1 MSGTPRAGRNARLL
15 VDTTSAGTGAASPL
29 SSKNK
34 WSLDQSA
41 DTIETTAFEDLAKS
55 YVVGLPDG
63 KGSMEG
69 QWDSADVNI
78 YNVIG
83 SSVARKTYLYPDA
96 SNNIGTYWFC
106 TAFFSA
112 KGDGDI
118 KGAVNFSLNFVAAT
132 PGQWV
137 HP

>member
-1 MSGTPRAGRNARLL
+1 MAVARAGRNARIL
-15 VDTTSAGTGAASPL
+15 VDTSTGGAGSAVLVTN
-29 SSKNK
+29 KNK
-34 WSLDQSA
+34 WTLDQSA
-41 DTIETTAFEDLAKS
+41 DTFETTAFEDLAKS

-63 KGSMEG
+63 KFTIEG
-69 QWDSADVNI
+69 QWASDDNLV

-83 SSVARKTYLYPDA
+83 SSVARKTYIYPDVV
-96 SNNIGTYWFC
+96 NNVGTYWVC

-112 KGDGDI
+112 KGDGSLKD
-118 KGAVNFSLNFVAAT
+118 AVNFSLSGVAAT

>member
-1 MSGTPRAGRNARLL
+1 MSGTPRAGRNARIL
-15 VDTTSAGTGAASPL
+15 VDVSSAGTGSASPL
-29 SSKNK
+29 TSKNK

-41 DTIETTAFEDLAKS
+41 NTIDVTALEDIAKS
-55 YVVGLPDG
+55 YVLDLPDG
-63 KGSMEG
+63 KGTVEG
-69 QWDSADVNI
+69 FWDSGDNNI

-83 SSVARKTYLYPDA
+83 SSVGRKTYIYPDVV
-96 SNNIGTYWFC
+96 NNIGTYWFA

-112 KGDGDI
+112 KSDGSTT
-118 KGAVNFSLNFVAAT
+118 GAVDFSLSFVAAT

>member
-1 MSGTPRAGRNARLL
+1 MSGTPRAGRNARLM
-15 VDTTSAGTGAASPL
+15 VDTSSAGTGSAVAL
-29 SSKNK
+29 TSKNK

-41 DTIETTAFEDLAKS
+41 DTIEVTAFEDLSKS
-55 YVVGLPDG
+55 YVFGLPDG
-63 KGSMEG
+63 KGSIEG
-69 QWDSADVNI
+69 LWDSADNNI

-83 SSVARKTYLYPDA
+83 SSVARKTYIYPDA
-96 SNNIGTYWFC
+96 ANNLTSYWFC

-112 KGDGDI
+112 KGDGDV
-118 KGAVNFSLNFVAAT
+118 KSAVNFALSFVAAT